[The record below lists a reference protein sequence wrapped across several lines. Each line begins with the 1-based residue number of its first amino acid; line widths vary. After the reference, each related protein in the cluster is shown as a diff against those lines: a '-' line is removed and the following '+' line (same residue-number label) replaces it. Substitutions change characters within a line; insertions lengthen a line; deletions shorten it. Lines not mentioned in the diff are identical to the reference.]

1 MAVLARGFTY
11 SGYGTSLSFDTYFDI
26 LFYLLAGII
35 IISRKYIWLILA
47 TVFASINREPS
58 GLIAIMLAVS
68 TTRIR
73 PKVII
78 NRRALAIAS
87 ICMFLFIVEYLGLR
101 LYFGPREFSDQLGH
115 SMGWEVLRYNLT
127 DRYTYFSAFATF
139 SFLPLLALVQWRKW
153 PDILHSFFWAI
164 VPMWLLIIPLFGKL
178 AEARLLL
185 VPYIVVILPA
195 AFIVIQGES
204 YDSI

>member
-1 MAVLARGFTY
+1 VAVLAWDFTY
-11 SGYGTSLSFDTYFDI
+11 SGYGTSLSFDTYFNI

-35 IISRKYIWLILA
+35 IISRKYVWLILV
-47 TVFASINREPS
+47 TVFASINRETS
-58 GLIAIMLAVS
+58 GLIAVILAVS
-68 TTRIR
+68 TTRIG
-73 PKVII
+73 PKPIFNWRV
-78 NRRALAIAS
+78 LAIAG
-87 ICMFLFIVEYLGLR
+87 ICMFPFVAEYLGLR
-101 LYFGPREFSDQLGH
+101 LYFGPRKFSDPLGH
-115 SMGWEVLRYNLT
+115 SMGWDVLRYNLT

-153 PDILHSFFWAI
+153 PEILHSFFWAI

-185 VPYIVVILPA
+185 VPYIIVFLPA

-204 YDSI
+204 HESI